1 MQTLRRLLLVA
12 CVLLAAPAHA
22 QIAFV
27 QANSTQTGGG
37 TIATSGSVTANNLL
51 TLCAVVASAADGTVT
66 GVTDTRGST
75 WALAD
80 RVTLSNR
87 DVSLWY
93 ATAGGTGTLT
103 ATVTVSGTLDSQHMV
118 IAEHSGLLT
127 SGVLGDTNINGPTT
141 STSPSS
147 GNVVTTSADALIVGC
162 TGIAFSGQTYTAT
175 GSFTQRGI
183 DVGQRSVYTDRIVA
197 STGSYDATGTISSSE
212 QWGVIGAEFK
222 ATGGGGG
229 GSTPRRLTTLGVGDR
244 Q

>member
-1 MQTLRRLLLVA
+1 MRRLSALVLA
-12 CVLLAAPAHA
+12 CLLLAAPASA

-27 QANSTQTGGG
+27 QANHTNTGGG

-51 TLCAVVASAADGTVT
+51 LLCAVVALGNDGTVT
-66 GVTDTRGST
+66 GVTDTRSSS
-75 WALAD
+75 WSLAD

-93 ATAGGTGTLT
+93 AVAGGTGSLT

-118 IAEHSGLLT
+118 IAEYSGLLT

-147 GNVVTTSADALIVGC
+147 GNVVTTSADALVASC
-162 TGIAFSGQTYTAT
+162 TGIAFSGVTYTAT
-175 GSFTQRGI
+175 GSFTQRGA
-183 DVGQRSVYTDRIVA
+183 DPGQRSVLTDRIVA
-197 STGSYDATGTISSSE
+197 STGSYDATGTLSPSE
-212 QWGVIGAEFK
+212 EWGVVGAEFQ

-229 GSTPRRLTTLGVGDR
+229 GTPRRLTTLGVGEQR
-244 Q
+244 